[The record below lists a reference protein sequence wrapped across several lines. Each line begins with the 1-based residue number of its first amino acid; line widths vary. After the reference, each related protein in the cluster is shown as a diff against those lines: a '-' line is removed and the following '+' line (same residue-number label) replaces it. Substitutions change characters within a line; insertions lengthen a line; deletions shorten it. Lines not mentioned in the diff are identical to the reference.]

1 MEDGCCTNAVE
12 ADERD
17 RCECRFRRGQSEG
30 RGLPQS
36 GPMAEEQIVAS
47 QILLAKLLI
56 GSIGR
61 PSIQRKDIDH
71 AIH

>member
-1 MEDGCCTNAVE
+1 
-12 ADERD
+12 
-17 RCECRFRRGQSEG
+17 
-30 RGLPQS
+30 
-36 GPMAEEQIVAS
+36 MAEEQIVAS